1 MSRYFSQMLLGNLPK
16 THQKGRPVTFSS
28 AEIDIN
34 LTTGSMR
41 ERVLGYLAQVNLP
54 STAKDIA
61 EGIGSDTGRVNRILQ
76 QLLSSDQVAMIKVEG
91 AVKEYHLPAKP
102 TATKNKTR
110 Q

>member
-1 MSRYFSQMLLGNLPK
+1 MNRYFSQMLLGNLPK
-16 THQKGRPVTFSS
+16 THHKGRPVTFSG

-41 ERVLGYLAQVNLP
+41 ERVLGYLAQVSLP

-61 EGIGSDTGRVNRILQ
+61 EGIGSDAGRVNRILQ
-76 QLLSSDQVAMIKVEG
+76 QLLSSDQLEMIKVEG
-91 AVKEYHLPAKP
+91 AVKEYQLLAKP
-102 TATKNKTR
+102 TTAKSKTR